1 MIAAF
6 WSVVWKKVSVVF
18 SSQSGR
24 VTSPVAAVLSAA
36 ELSPPVLEEAV
47 LVPVLAVLSVLPV
60 ELLPQLARE
69 AAIMAANKRAEI
81 LFAFFMNNPPV

>member
-1 MIAAF
+1 
-6 WSVVWKKVSVVF
+6 
-18 SSQSGR
+18 
-24 VTSPVAAVLSAA
+24 
-36 ELSPPVLEEAV
+36 VLEAAV